1 LRENLCLVTGAC
13 GFNGSYMVELLL
25 EKGYKVRATDL
36 EGTERGIYEDLV
48 KREGVEFVPS
58 DLTKKE
64 TLKEVVKDV
73 EYVFHP
79 AAVFDYA
86 AKWELMERVNVFGTR
101 NLCEVL
107 MEEGKVKKFVVW
119 SSAAVYGIP
128 KPELLPVKEDALK
141 NPSNRY
147 ERVKWQQEEVVR
159 EFHQKHKLAVIIIRP
174 VPIYG
179 PRNVYG
185 VAQLI
190 FNFSKL
196 RALAIPKNM
205 KQGIPFIHVKDVC
218 NAALFLSQKEEA
230 VGQAYNI
237 GDESNFTLYDF
248 VHLLGEVEGKK
259 VYDLP
264 KIHLGIMKAIVK
276 GVDFLL
282 KIISKII
289 PLKVLV
295 YFAETTLY
303 AVSDF
308 KFSNEKLK
316 ATGYQFLYPT
326 VRDGMKETIE
336 WYRSKKMMK

>member
-1 LRENLCLVTGAC
+1 MRENLCLVTGAC

-128 KPELLPVKEDALK
+128 KPELLP
-141 NPSNRY
+141 
-147 ERVKWQQEEVVR
+147 
-159 EFHQKHKLAVIIIRP
+159 
-174 VPIYG
+174 
-179 PRNVYG
+179 
-185 VAQLI
+185 
-190 FNFSKL
+190 
-196 RALAIPKNM
+196 
-205 KQGIPFIHVKDVC
+205 
-218 NAALFLSQKEEA
+218 
-230 VGQAYNI
+230 
-237 GDESNFTLYDF
+237 
-248 VHLLGEVEGKK
+248 
-259 VYDLP
+259 
-264 KIHLGIMKAIVK
+264 
-276 GVDFLL
+276 
-282 KIISKII
+282 
-289 PLKVLV
+289 
-295 YFAETTLY
+295 
-303 AVSDF
+303 
-308 KFSNEKLK
+308 
-316 ATGYQFLYPT
+316 
-326 VRDGMKETIE
+326 
-336 WYRSKKMMK
+336 